1 MIMNKVKILKTAVG
15 WIRIGGLGLLV
26 GLTGC
31 LLTHHSLP
39 VTMSTPTLSSKPL
52 DLLDSASDKES
63 TQLNPYNKSRVVEI
77 QHVELLKELNPNL
90 VKAEEHLRLELI
102 PERIVSPNGN
112 CYIETVHPQL
122 TGLRDGKTQAQINIE
137 FAKLPES
144 ARNFYQQKLERSG
157 YCTTHAKS
165 ETFISSVR
173 LDQCQIAFA
182 RGNIISVVCREIRAS
197 GLYPI
202 LASRSITLNLR
213 TGKVYQ
219 YSDLFRQ
226 DTDYVRIV
234 GQLIRQAYA
243 SLSLPKSMESE
254 LEQFSHAN
262 ASFYLSSF
270 CSSSSTKELPTI
282 KNTCLV
288 MPKQFAS
295 GVRRKQVVSIELAQI
310 TKILSFDPDLQV
322 LLK

>member
-1 MIMNKVKILKTAVG
+1 MNKLKSLKTAVG

-26 GLTGC
+26 VLTGC
-31 LLTHHSLP
+31 LLTRHSLP
-39 VTMSTPTLSSKPL
+39 STIAIVTFSSNPL
-52 DLLDSASDKES
+52 DLLGSASAKES
-63 TQLNPYNKSRVVEI
+63 TQLNPYNKLRVVEI
-77 QHVELLKELNPNL
+77 HHVELLKEVNPNL
-90 VKAEEHLRLELI
+90 VKAEDSLRLKLI
-102 PERIVSPNGN
+102 PKRIVSPNGN
-112 CYIETVHPQL
+112 CYMETVYPHL
-122 TGLRDGKTQAQINIE
+122 AGLRDGKTQAKINVE
-137 FAKLPES
+137 FAKLSES
-144 ARNFYQQKLERSG
+144 ARNFYQQKLERSD

-182 RGNIISVVCREIRAS
+182 RDNIISIVCQEIRAS

-202 LASRSITLNLR
+202 LSSRSITLNLR
-213 TGKVYQ
+213 TGKVYR

-226 DTDYVRIV
+226 DVDYVKIV

-243 SLSLPKSMESE
+243 SFSLPKSMESE
-254 LEQFSHAN
+254 LEQLSHAN

-270 CSSSSTKELPTI
+270 CSSSSKKALPTI

-288 MPKQFAS
+288 IPKQFAS
-295 GVRRKQVVSIELAQI
+295 GVRQKQVGSIELAQI

-322 LLK
+322 LLE